1 MVQEVL
7 KEEMKLVAFSLNGK
21 EYAIDVKNVV
31 SIEKMMTITRV
42 PHVPPYVK
50 GVINLRGVITPIL
63 DLRIRFDMEP
73 VEYNQNTRIIIVTW
87 ENKEVGFIVDEA
99 NDVINI
105 QEKNIEPQP
114 DVIGNIQQNYITG
127 VVKVADRLLIILK
140 LETILKEDE
149 DRVS

>member
-114 DVIGNIQQNYITG
+114 DVVGNIQQNYITG

>member
-105 QEKNIEPQP
+105 QEMNIEPQP
-114 DVIGNIQQNYITG
+114 DVVGNIQQNYITG

>member
-63 DLRIRFDMEP
+63 DLRIRFEM
-73 VEYNQNTRIIIVTW
+73 
-87 ENKEVGFIVDEA
+87 
-99 NDVINI
+99 
-105 QEKNIEPQP
+105 
-114 DVIGNIQQNYITG
+114 
-127 VVKVADRLLIILK
+127 
-140 LETILKEDE
+140 
-149 DRVS
+149 

>member
-7 KEEMKLVAFSLNGK
+7 KDEMKLVAFSLNGK

-114 DVIGNIQQNYITG
+114 DVVGNIQQNYITG

>member
-7 KEEMKLVAFSLNGK
+7 KDEMKLVAFSLNGK

-114 DVIGNIQQNYITG
+114 DVVGNIQQNYITG

-140 LETILKEDE
+140 LETILKEYE